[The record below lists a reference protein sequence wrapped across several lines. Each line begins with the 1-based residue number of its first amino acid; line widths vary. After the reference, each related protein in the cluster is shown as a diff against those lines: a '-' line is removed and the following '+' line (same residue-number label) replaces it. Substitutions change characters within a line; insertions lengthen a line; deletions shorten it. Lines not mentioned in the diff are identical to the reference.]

1 MTNDY
6 IIQCEHID
14 KVFKMRTASSLLNR
28 LRGEKT
34 PQKTYQALHDI
45 NLCIAPGEVIGLV
58 GLNGSGKTTLSRI
71 IAGVSSPTAGS
82 VKVNGSVGL
91 LAANAGLNNALT
103 GRENIYYKCLLLGFT
118 MQQIQEM
125 EESIIAFAELENFID
140 QPLKT
145 YSSGMRSR
153 LGFAVCTHTDPDV
166 LIVDEALA
174 VGDQSYMSKC
184 MAWIHEYIQR
194 KRCVI
199 FVSHATN
206 QMRGL
211 CNRVVWLHKGECI
224 GVGSVDEILP
234 SYQSF
239 AQEYNKIRNTP
250 NANMPSLEQ
259 YQQRIA
265 TLQQPKEKA

>member
-1 MTNDY
+1 MSNDY

-14 KVFKMRTASSLLNR
+14 KVFKMRNAGSMIDR
-28 LRGEKT
+28 LRGRK
-34 PQKTYQALHDI
+34 QAKKTYQALRDI
-45 NLCIAPGEVIGLV
+45 SLTVAPGEVIGLV

-71 IAGVSSPTAGS
+71 IAGVSSPSEGK
-82 VKVNGSVGL
+82 VKVNGTVGL
-91 LAANAGLNNALT
+91 LAANAGLNNSLT

-118 MQQIQEM
+118 MRQIQEM

-145 YSSGMRSR
+145 YSSGMKSR

-211 CNRVVWLHKGECI
+211 CNRVVWLHKGECV
-224 GVGSVDEILP
+224 GVGKVDEILP
-234 SYQSF
+234 PYQSF

-250 NANMPSLEQ
+250 NAEMPSLEQ
-259 YQQRIA
+259 YRQKIEQ
-265 TLQQPKEKA
+265 LQKHEK

>member
-1 MTNDY
+1 MTDNS
-6 IIQCEHID
+6 IIQCQQIS
-14 KVFKMRTASSLLNR
+14 KVFKLRRTGPLLGHPGR
-28 LRGEKT
+28 AQGDKR
-34 PQKTYQALHDI
+34 TYQALHNID
-45 NLCIAPGEVIGLV
+45 LCVQPGEVVGLV

-71 IAGVSSPTAGS
+71 IAGVSQPSSG
-82 VKVNGSVGL
+82 VVRVNGTVGL
-91 LAANAGLNNALT
+91 LAANAGLNSALT

-118 MQQIQEM
+118 MHQIQQM
-125 EESIIAFAELENFID
+125 EESIIAFAELKHFID

-174 VGDQSYMSKC
+174 VGDQSYMAKC

-211 CNRVVWLHKGECI
+211 CNRVLWLHKGEC
-224 GVGSVDEILP
+224 VGLGTVDEILP
-234 SYQSF
+234 SYQAF

-250 NANMPSLEQ
+250 NAEMPCLEQ
-259 YQQRIA
+259 YQQRIKQ
-265 TLQQPKEKA
+265 LQHGG